1 MAIKGDW
8 GNHDPNQDGWV
19 GRRINSSTLH
29 WLVVQAFGKTLAI
42 TSLIITLQE
51 LIMPGFFFSPV
62 TSKQG
67 QMAQEDSA
75 LPVQAMQTLERCTHP
90 PHTYIYIHTVCVY
103 IRTITIQNNPS
114 LAGKEIAHGL
124 IRLFLKKTY
133 AVRFVFFFSTT
144 MYPVQNIYEEERK
157 GQRYFSTC
165 FLHKD
170 ISHSPLK
177 HQGEVLCEYM

>member
-1 MAIKGDW
+1 
-8 GNHDPNQDGWV
+8 
-19 GRRINSSTLH
+19 
-29 WLVVQAFGKTLAI
+29 
-42 TSLIITLQE
+42 
-51 LIMPGFFFSPV
+51 MPGFFFSPV

-103 IRTITIQNNPS
+103 IHTITIQSNPS

-124 IRLFLKKTY
+124 IRLFLKKLCCQ
-133 AVRFVFFFSTT
+133 FLFFFFFTT